1 MPTLLIASFFVAG
14 IARVMPGDALQTYLG
29 TGREVGTTLGDR
41 ELEILKARLGLD
53 DPFVVQYVRF
63 ILGWPDKEGRVVRS
77 GFGAETW
84 RELGEFAADPV
95 TDLTF
100 ITNRVGWSVG
110 KHIIWGSSDAGTTW
124 TPQDTSGEIMTAVA
138 AADEQHVWVIG
149 RNGFVMGSAEGGRP
163 PTATDDKRDSSWAVQ
178 PSGVTQDL
186 NDIVALDT
194 QRLWIVGND
203 GVILATDN
211 GGESWTQQS
220 SGTQEHLRAVAFNA
234 QAAGVAVGDNGTVLH
249 TVDGSAWRAVGSGAT
264 ENLRSVAFVGAR
276 ALAVGDAGALV
287 MSLDEGASWRSS
299 RPAYREV
306 TFRSKTAEDV
316 CEPGDSGCFDEIT
329 GEDLAGVIVGRGDV
343 VEAATALTSVGL
355 LEDMRGYISGEG
367 GLFLETADGGDTW
380 TQLPLLD
387 KNDEPLS
394 PRNLVSSWPIV
405 DERSGNIRY
414 FIASYKDYWRWG
426 AVGGNLGESL
436 VGTRTV
442 TEDLSRT
449 LAPTLQLG
457 IMTILLATAVAIP
470 LGIISAVRQDTWM
483 DYVGRTVAIGG
494 LAIPSFWLG
503 TLVLVLP
510 NVIFNWSPP
519 LQYIF
524 FFKDPV
530 ANLRFFAIPV
540 LVGGLF
546 GSASVMRMTRSMML
560 EVLRQDYVRT
570 AWSKGLRERVVIYRH
585 ALKNALIPVVTIIGM
600 QVPLIVGGLVV
611 IERLFSITGIG
622 RLLLDAVRLRDYP
635 VIQGINLFFAAMV
648 LFSNLIVDVTYGW
661 LDPRIHYS

>member
-1 MPTLLIASFFVAG
+1 
-14 IARVMPGDALQTYLG
+14 
-29 TGREVGTTLGDR
+29 
-41 ELEILKARLGLD
+41 
-53 DPFVVQYVRF
+53 
-63 ILGWPDKEGRVVRS
+63 
-77 GFGAETW
+77 
-84 RELGEFAADPV
+84 
-95 TDLTF
+95 
-100 ITNRVGWSVG
+100 
-110 KHIIWGSSDAGTTW
+110 
-124 TPQDTSGEIMTAVA
+124 
-138 AADEQHVWVIG
+138 
-149 RNGFVMGSAEGGRP
+149 
-163 PTATDDKRDSSWAVQ
+163 
-178 PSGVTQDL
+178 
-186 NDIVALDT
+186 
-194 QRLWIVGND
+194 
-203 GVILATDN
+203 
-211 GGESWTQQS
+211 
-220 SGTQEHLRAVAFNA
+220 
-234 QAAGVAVGDNGTVLH
+234 
-249 TVDGSAWRAVGSGAT
+249 
-264 ENLRSVAFVGAR
+264 
-276 ALAVGDAGALV
+276 
-287 MSLDEGASWRSS
+287 
-299 RPAYREV
+299 
-306 TFRSKTAEDV
+306 
-316 CEPGDSGCFDEIT
+316 
-329 GEDLAGVIVGRGDV
+329 
-343 VEAATALTSVGL
+343 
-355 LEDMRGYISGEG
+355 MRGYISGEG
-367 GLFLETADGGDTW
+367 GLFLETADGGRYLDPTARCW
-380 TQLPLLD
+380 TRTTNPSRPGTLCPHG
-387 KNDEPLS
+387 P
-394 PRNLVSSWPIV
+394 SSMNGRATSATSSLRTRIT
-405 DERSGNIRY
+405 G
-414 FIASYKDYWRWG
+414 RWG

-611 IERLFSITGIG
+611 IERLFSIPGIG
-622 RLLLDAVRLRDYP
+622 RLLLDAVRLRGLPGNTGHQP
-635 VIQGINLFFAAMV
+635 VLRRHGSLLKPHRGRDLRLARPKDPLQ
-648 LFSNLIVDVTYGW
+648 LIPT
-661 LDPRIHYS
+661 